1 MNYINNKCYG
11 KYKLLSRITDNAK
24 YKSQINEILYF
35 FIKNFKLNEL
45 GNPKFLS
52 SGDEKNERTR
62 NANQSGTKNP

>member
-35 FIKNFKLNEL
+35 LLKILN
-45 GNPKFLS
+45 
-52 SGDEKNERTR
+52 
-62 NANQSGTKNP
+62 